1 MMLDA
6 RDTGPTAER
15 RPSGRLRKLVSGGIS
30 LVVAGAVASVTLLL
44 VFVLMA
50 IYGFLPLS
58 GFEGRISRSI
68 EERLGEGWKVEASSA
83 LLQRADGR
91 SAVRIRDVRI
101 QHSSGVSV
109 RAPQAV
115 LSYAPWPLLMGQVKL
130 TGIDLLGVNL
140 RLGVDA
146 DGALILDA
154 GEAPVKLQPSST
166 TPPAAINEAPAIVA
180 LLSAVDM
187 MAREGGELF
196 ALETARLSNSRVML
210 IDASGKERAALD
222 NVNITMV
229 PVDSST
235 RRIDVTAS
243 SASGH
248 KDVSI
253 ELKAV
258 DERAREASI
267 NVRRFQTSDIIG
279 MVLGDSWRGLDGLA
293 MSGRVTVSTAGQG
306 EAPKTRIDMG
316 IAAGLV
322 DIPGPKPTAIKIDG
336 GKLVLTHDAATGL
349 AEISELSFHGGA
361 TRVALAGRATRMAGG
376 IWEAQVE
383 GSGVAAGETPSEP
396 AVQLDRIGLQ
406 LSGGKD
412 AALVRL
418 DRIDLK
424 GPMVDAS
431 GSAAF
436 KGTAEAPAVDAQL
449 AIQASEF
456 RAALAL
462 WPVFLSPEVRQLLSQ
477 RLKAGHIER
486 LDMAMDFSPEVM
498 RSAMAAGPVPDD
510 SIKLT
515 TRASN
520 VRFQIADGLPD
531 IQNAAVTAI
540 STGRTLL
547 VETSSARAEAGPGRA
562 LQISEGGFVISDTYA
577 ARPIGRANFRATG
590 GVDALAALLA
600 NPVLRD
606 FSPGQ
611 LDPAI
616 IRGTM
621 DLKTSVAL
629 PLVEDLKP
637 AEVIVVS
644 NGNLVNVSSD
654 KLIPG
659 EKLEGA
665 NLKANY
671 ERSILALK
679 GEGRIS
685 GIAGAIE
692 VRLDP
697 KGAGEASFNATL
709 DQAARQRR
717 GVNLPGLTGP
727 VQLRAVKP
735 LLAERGDAPVR
746 IEADLTRAVVD
757 GLLPGWSKPAGRAG
771 KISFSLVTDENGP
784 DLNDF
789 VLESAP
795 VLLRGKIELDTKNNL
810 EQASFT
816 TARLSP
822 GDDLRV
828 DITMDGGVSKLTVRG
843 KVLDARPFLKF
854 GGKDDKRDPDVD
866 LDLSVPI
873 VTGFNNEALGNAVIK
888 AQRRGGEFR
897 ALTAEGKIGR
907 SSVNAR
913 IQRGQTSQV
922 LAVEAEDG
930 GALLRFH
937 DIYRRAYGGELL
949 LQMPMGEARAAGQ
962 LLYRDFTVR
971 NEPALRRVLAEGQS
985 TGGIGGD
992 RAVAAP
998 RATDVSDVAFTKLR
1012 ADFSRT
1018 SSRFDFRDIVLWGPQ
1033 LGFTAQGSVDAARDR
1048 IDLNGTF
1055 VPSYAFNNAFSQV
1068 PIFGRLLGGGQ
1079 YEGLFAVNFRLSGSF
1094 SQPTMSINPL
1104 SAIAPGILR
1113 RFVDPGGGGSG
1124 LFDR

>member
-6 RDTGPTAER
+6 RHNGPTNQH
-15 RPSGRLRKLVSGGIS
+15 RPVGRLRRLVSGGVS
-30 LVVAGAVASVTLLL
+30 LIVAGVVATVTLIL
-44 VFVLMA
+44 VFGLMT

-58 GFEGRISRSI
+58 GFEGRIARSI

-154 GEAPVKLQPSST
+154 GEAPVKLPPSA
-166 TPPAAINEAPAIVA
+166 PASLAGNNDAPAIVA

-196 ALETARLSNSRVML
+196 ALETARLSNSRVLL
-210 IDASGKERAALD
+210 IDAAGKERAALD

-243 SASGH
+243 SASGP

-253 ELKAV
+253 ELKAI

-267 NVRRFQTSDIIG
+267 SVRRFQTSDIIG
-279 MVLGDSWRGLDGLA
+279 MVLGDSWKGLDGLA
-293 MSGRVTVSTAGQG
+293 MSGRITVSTAMPGQ
-306 EAPKTRIDMG
+306 APKTLIDMG
-316 IAAGLV
+316 IDAGV
-322 DIPGPKPTAIKIDG
+322 IDIPGPKPTAIRIDG
-336 GKLVLTHDAATGL
+336 GKLALKHDAGTGA
-349 AEISELSFHGGA
+349 AEISELSFRAGE
-361 TRVALAGRATRMAGG
+361 TRFGLAGRAARRAGG
-376 IWEAQVE
+376 GWESQLE
-383 GSGVAAGETPSEP
+383 GSGSAAGEAPGEP
-396 AVQLDRIGLQ
+396 IVQLDRINLR
-406 LSGGKD
+406 LSGGLD
-412 AALVRL
+412 AALLRM
-418 DRIDLK
+418 DQIDLK

-431 GSAAF
+431 GSASL
-436 KGTAEAPAVDAQL
+436 KGTPEAPAVDARL
-449 AIQASEF
+449 SILPSDF
-456 RAALAL
+456 RSALAL

-477 RLKAGHIER
+477 RMKAGQIER
-486 LDMAMDFSPEVM
+486 LDLALDFPPEVLK
-498 RSAMAAGPVPDD
+498 SAMAAGPVPDD
-510 SIKLT
+510 SIRLT
-515 TRASN
+515 ARANN
-520 VRFQIADGLPD
+520 VRFQIAAGLPD
-531 IQNAAVTAI
+531 IQNAALTAI
-540 STGRTLL
+540 STGLTLA
-547 VETSSARAEAGPGRA
+547 VETSSARVDAGPGRA
-562 LQISEGGFVISDTYA
+562 IQISEGSFAIADTYA
-577 ARPIGRANFRATG
+577 ARPTGRASFRATG

-600 NPVLRD
+600 SPVLRD

-616 IRGTM
+616 LKGTM
-621 DLKTSVAL
+621 DLKSSISL
-629 PLVEDLKP
+629 PLVEEMKP
-637 AEVIVVS
+637 SEVVVIS
-644 NGNLVNVSSD
+644 NGQFMNVSSD

-671 ERSILALK
+671 ERSVLSLK
-679 GEGRIS
+679 GEGKIS

-735 LLAERGDAPVR
+735 LLAERGDAPIR
-746 IEADLTRAVVD
+746 IEADLTRAAID
-757 GLLPGWSKPAGRAG
+757 GLIPGWSKPAGRAG
-771 KISFSLVTDENGP
+771 KISFMLAGDEDGP

-789 VLESAP
+789 TLDSAP
-795 VLLRGKIELDTKNNL
+795 VLLRGKIELDAKNNL

-828 DITMDGGVSKLTVRG
+828 DVTMDGAVNKLTVRG

-854 GGKDDKRDPDVD
+854 GGKDDRREPDVD

-897 ALTAEGKIGR
+897 ALTAEGRIGR
-907 SSVNAR
+907 SSVNAK
-913 IQRGQTSQV
+913 IQRGQNSQV
-922 LAVEAEDG
+922 LSVEAEDG

-949 LQMPMGEARAAGQ
+949 LQMPMGDARAAGN

-998 RATDVSDVAFTKLR
+998 RAADVTDVAFTKLR

-1018 SSRFDFRDIVLWGPQ
+1018 ASRFDFRDIVLWGPQ
-1033 LGFTAQGSVDAARDR
+1033 LGFTAQGSVDTARDR

-1079 YEGLFAVNFRLSGSF
+1079 YEGLFAVNFRLAGSF